1 MPTAVPIDLNL
12 EQRRAAEHRDGPLL
26 VVAGAGTGKTR
37 VITERIR
44 LLLEN
49 DPALSGENILA
60 LTYTDKA
67 ANEMKYRI
75 RSRVGLRADP
85 ICFSTFHAFCHQQIL
100 LPKKPDMHVIE
111 DIDYRILLR
120 RNIRRLN
127 LKIFRRLAD
136 PGQFLY
142 DFQQFFS
149 RCQDELVSPDD
160 YEIYV
165 RGLKKYYE
173 DHQAQMDPDLRA
185 VQEENIARQEEIVQV
200 YRIGDEMLREK
211 NLLTFGA
218 LLMQAVQLLRAD
230 DAYRQ
235 EFRQRFRYILVD
247 EFQDTN
253 IAQLELLRLL
263 MDDQRNIFVVGDH
276 NQAIYRFRGASFG
289 SLKTFLTDFCQVTPA
304 LPQDEWPRV
313 HLLENYRSTK
323 RILRVAGTVASESDD
338 SSYVPFTR
346 LETQNGEGE
355 KIRIAEFGGCEE
367 EAEWITDEIE
377 RLHQAGLPWRDF
389 AVLYRKHTHRDEL
402 VDTLIRRQIPFVI
415 RGLSILSSTLIRDL
429 LAYLRLISMTS
440 DNVSCARVMAV
451 PYWKIEPRDLVRL
464 NERNSKNR
472 SASLWAEL
480 ESWVTGNPVV
490 VRSKAA
496 AAAATAGA
504 GNGAPSTLVADSS
517 ASSSQASS
525 SQASSSSSSQS
536 LPQPKLPA
544 GCRAAELV
552 AFILGMRRR
561 AKKLTALELLD
572 EMIGRLG
579 VTPLHA
585 DSDSDYLDCFRE
597 FVEQWQKKE
606 KRQDLANFVEYLDYF
621 EQANGDIT
629 LKKEPTDNAV
639 QLMTVHGSKGLEFR
653 QVFVMRLCRGDFP
666 SRPRPAVF
674 EFPVDLLKEEVPR
687 GDFQKQEERRLFY
700 VALTRAQRALSLTTI
715 IDKRKKRSEFFN
727 LLLEDPTIQRRDIQ
741 HLSPR
746 VEISE
751 RAEAVGSAPS
761 APSAPLLF
769 TRTPDSTK
777 AYSEIALWANAF
789 HPPQSEPLQLSASAI
804 DSYKMCPMKYLFSYV
819 WGLRGEPR
827 GEMTFGNVIHRAIR
841 EIVIE
846 VKKHHK
852 LDRADLDAIY
862 DRNWIPAGFL
872 DDYHEEEYK
881 NAGREQLAAFC
892 ESYCAAPPDVLMQE
906 KTFELALDDNV
917 IVRGRIDQINKLQGK
932 TVEVIDYKTGRAKTA
947 KDAEYSLQLSI
958 YALAVEEV
966 LGLTPDRLV
975 FYNLTTNHP
984 EVAAR
989 SSKDLDEVRA
999 VVKETADSIRAADF
1013 NAKPGFVC
1021 RSCDYQTICPAH
1033 EQLIPISLPKN

>member
-1 MPTAVPIDLNL
+1 MPAAISFDLNL

-49 DPALSGENILA
+49 DPSLSGESILA

-67 ANEMKYRI
+67 AHEMKYRI
-75 RSRVGLRADP
+75 RSRIGLRADP
-85 ICFSTFHAFCHQQIL
+85 ICLSTFHAFCHQQIL
-100 LPKKPDMHVIE
+100 LPKKPDMKVIE

-160 YEIYV
+160 YQIYV
-165 RGLKKYYE
+165 KGLKKYYGE
-173 DHQAQMDPDLRA
+173 HQAQMEPEVRA
-185 VQEENIARQEEIVQV
+185 AQEENVARQEEIARV

-211 NLLTFGA
+211 DLLTFGA
-218 LLMQAVQLLRAD
+218 LLMQAVELLRSD
-230 DAYRQ
+230 SAYR
-235 EFRQRFRYILVD
+235 EELRRRYRYILVD

-253 IAQLELLRLL
+253 IAQLELLRMLV
-263 MDDQRNIFVVGDH
+263 DDQRNLFVVGDH

-289 SLKTFLTDFCQVTPA
+289 SLKTFLTDFCRITPEI
-304 LPQDEWPRV
+304 PQEEWPRV

-338 SSYVPFTR
+338 SAYVPFTR

-355 KIRIAEFGGCEE
+355 KIRIAEFGSSEE
-367 EAEWITDEIE
+367 EAEWIAGEIE
-377 RLHQAGLPWRDF
+377 RLHEAGLPWRDF

-429 LAYLRLISMTS
+429 LAYLHLISMTS
-440 DNVSCARVMAV
+440 DNVSCARVMAI
-451 PYWKIEPRDLVRL
+451 PYWKIEPRDLLRL

-480 ESWVTGNPVV
+480 ESWVTGNPVI

-496 AAAATAGA
+496 PAAAPAGA
-504 GNGAPSTLVADSS
+504 GNGTSSVQAADSE
-517 ASSSQASS
+517 ASQ
-525 SQASSSSSSQS
+525 
-536 LPQPKLPA
+536 PQPNPPE
-544 GCRAAELV
+544 GCRAAGLV
-552 AFILGMRRR
+552 KFIRDMRDR

-572 EMIGRLG
+572 EMIARLG

-585 DSDSDYLDCFRE
+585 DSDSDYLERFRE
-597 FVEQWQKKE
+597 FIEEWQKKE
-606 KRQDLANFVEYLDYF
+606 KHQTLANFVEYLDYF
-621 EQANGDIT
+621 EQANGDIC

-653 QVFVMRLCRGDFP
+653 QVFVMRLCRGEFP

-674 EFPVDLLKEEVPR
+674 EFPADLLKEEVPR

-700 VALTRAQRALSLTTI
+700 VALTRAQRSLALTTI

-746 VEISE
+746 VEISN
-751 RAEAVGSAPS
+751 RAESVGSAP
-761 APSAPLLF
+761 ADPSTPLLF
-769 TRTPDSTK
+769 TRTPDSTM
-777 AYSEIALWANAF
+777 AYSEIALWANSF
-789 HPPQSEPLQLSASAI
+789 HPPQPEPLQLSASAI
-804 DSYKMCPMKYLFSYV
+804 DSYKTCPMKYLFSYV
-819 WGLRGEPR
+819 WALRGEPR
-827 GEMTFGNVIHRAIR
+827 GEMTFGNVIHKAIR
-841 EIVIE
+841 EIVQEI
-846 VKKHHK
+846 KKRRK
-852 LDRADLDAIY
+852 LDPADLDAIY

-881 NAGREQLAAFC
+881 NAGREQLKAFC
-892 ESYCAAPPDVLMQE
+892 ESYCVAPPDVLMQE
-906 KTFELALDDNV
+906 KTFEIALDDDV
-917 IVRGRIDQINKLQGK
+917 IVRGRIDQINKIQGK
-932 TVEVIDYKTGRAKTA
+932 SVEVIDYKTGRAKTA

-966 LGLTPDRLV
+966 LGLSPDRLV
-975 FYNLTTNHP
+975 FYNLTTNTA
-984 EVAAR
+984 EATTRDA
-989 SSKDLDEVRA
+989 KDLNEVRA
-999 VVKETADSIRAADF
+999 VVKETADSIRSRDF
-1013 NAKPGFVC
+1013 AAKPGFAC
-1021 RSCDYQTICPAH
+1021 RSCDYQTICPEH
-1033 EQLIPISLPKN
+1033 EQLIPIRLPKN

>member
-1 MPTAVPIDLNL
+1 MPTAVSIDLNL

-67 ANEMKYRI
+67 ASEMKYRI
-75 RSRVGLRADP
+75 RSRIGLRADP
-85 ICFSTFHAFCHQQIL
+85 ICLSTFHAFCHQQIL

-173 DHQAQMDPDLRA
+173 DHQAQMDSDLRA
-185 VQEENIARQEEIVQV
+185 VQEENVARQEEIAQV
-200 YRIGDEMLREK
+200 YRIGDEMLREQ

-218 LLMQAVQLLRAD
+218 LLMQAVQLLRSDA
-230 DAYRQ
+230 AYRG
-235 EFRQRFRYILVD
+235 ELRHRYRYILVD

-263 MDDQRNIFVVGDH
+263 MDHQRNIFVVGDH

-355 KIRIAEFGGCEE
+355 KIRIAEFGSVEE
-367 EAEWITDEIE
+367 EAEWIAGEIE

-402 VDTLIRRQIPFVI
+402 VDTLIRRRIPFVI
-415 RGLSILSSTLIRDL
+415 RGLSILTNTLIRDL
-429 LAYLRLISMTS
+429 LAYLRLITMTS
-440 DNVSCARVMAV
+440 DNVSCARLMAI

-480 ESWVTGNPVV
+480 ESWATGAPVPTRAV
-490 VRSKAA
+490 AA
-496 AAAATAGA
+496 AAGA
-504 GNGAPSTLVADSS
+504 GNRAASTVAADST
-517 ASSSQASS
+517 ASSSQPS
-525 SQASSSSSSQS
+525 
-536 LPQPKLPA
+536 PQPKPPA
-544 GCRAAELV
+544 GCRASDLV
-552 AFILGMRRR
+552 ALIHDMRKR
-561 AKKLTALELLD
+561 AKKVTALELLD

-585 DSDSDYLDCFRE
+585 DSDSDNLDCFRE
-597 FVEQWQKKE
+597 FVEGWQKKE
-606 KRQDLANFVEYLDYF
+606 KRQTLANFVEYLDFF
-621 EQANGDIT
+621 EQANGDIC

-653 QVFVMRLCRGDFP
+653 QVFVMRLCRGEFP

-674 EFPVDLLKEEVPR
+674 EFPAELLKEEVPR

-700 VALTRAQRALSLTTI
+700 VALTRAQRTLSLTTV

-746 VEISE
+746 VEISDRVE
-751 RAEAVGSAPS
+751 SVGSAP
-761 APSAPLLF
+761 ADPSTPLLF

-789 HPPQSEPLQLSASAI
+789 HPPLPEPLQLSASAI
-804 DSYKMCPMKYLFSYV
+804 DSYKMCPMKYFFSYV

-827 GEMTFGNVIHRAIR
+827 GEMTFGNVIHKAIR

-862 DRNWIPAGFL
+862 DRSWIPAGFL

-881 NAGREQLAAFC
+881 IAGREQLAAFC

-906 KTFELALDDNV
+906 KSFELALDDNV
-917 IVRGRIDQINKLQGK
+917 IVRGRIDQINKLHGK
-932 TVEVIDYKTGRAKTA
+932 SVEVIDYKTGRAKTA

-966 LGLTPDRLV
+966 LGLTPDRLI
-975 FYNLTTNHP
+975 FYNLTTNTA
-984 EVAAR
+984 EVTAR
-989 SSKDLDEVRA
+989 SAKDLDEVRA
-999 VVKETADSIRAADF
+999 VVKETADSIRAGDF
-1013 NAKPGFVC
+1013 AAKPGFVC
-1021 RSCDYQTICPAH
+1021 RSCDFQTICPAH

>member
-1 MPTAVPIDLNL
+1 MPTAFSIDLNL
-12 EQRRAAEHRDGPLL
+12 EQRRAAEHRNGPLL

-37 VITERIR
+37 VITARIR

-75 RSRVGLRADP
+75 RSRIGLRADP
-85 ICFSTFHAFCHQQIL
+85 ICLSTFHAFCHQQIL

-165 RGLKKYYE
+165 RGLKKYYQ
-173 DHQAQMDPDLRA
+173 DHQAHMDPELRA
-185 VQEENIARQEEIVQV
+185 IQEENVARQEEIAQV
-200 YRIGDEMLREK
+200 YRIGDEMLREQ

-218 LLMQAVQLLRAD
+218 LLMQAVQLLRSD
-230 DAYRQ
+230 PQYRD
-235 EFRQRFRYILVD
+235 ELRRRYRYILVD

-304 LPQDEWPRV
+304 LPQEEWPRV

-355 KIRIAEFGGCEE
+355 KIRIAEFGGVEE
-367 EAEWITDEIE
+367 EAEWIAGEIE

-415 RGLSILSSTLIRDL
+415 RGLSILTSTLIRDL

-440 DNVSCARVMAV
+440 DNVSCARLMAI

-480 ESWVTGNPVV
+480 ESWATGVPVAT
-490 VRSKAA
+490 RSVASAA
-496 AAAATAGA
+496 GAGNAAATALGA
-504 GNGAPSTLVADSS
+504 GST
-517 ASSSQASS
+517 ASSSQPS
-525 SQASSSSSSQS
+525 
-536 LPQPKLPA
+536 PQPKPPA

-552 AFILGMRRR
+552 AFVREMRDR
-561 AKKLTALELLD
+561 AKKFTALELLD
-572 EMIGRLG
+572 QMIGRLG

-621 EQANGDIT
+621 EQANGDIC

-653 QVFVMRLCRGDFP
+653 QVFVMRLCRGEFP
-666 SRPRPAVF
+666 SRPRPATF
-674 EFPVDLLKEEVPR
+674 EFPAELLKEEVPR

-746 VEISE
+746 VEISNRVE
-751 RAEAVGSAPS
+751 SVGSAPADHS
-761 APSAPLLF
+761 TPLLF

-789 HPPQSEPLQLSASAI
+789 HPPQGEPLQLSASAI

-827 GEMTFGNVIHRAIR
+827 GEMTFGNVIHKAIR

-846 VKKHHK
+846 IKKHHK

-862 DRNWIPAGFL
+862 DRSWVPAGFL

-906 KTFELALDDNV
+906 KSFELALDDNV
-917 IVRGRIDQINKLQGK
+917 IVRGRIDQINKLHGK
-932 TVEVIDYKTGRAKTA
+932 SVEVIDYKTGRAKTA

-966 LGLTPDRLV
+966 LGLSPDRLV
-975 FYNLTTNHP
+975 FYNLTTNTA
-984 EVAAR
+984 EATAR
-989 SSKDLDEVRA
+989 SAKDLDEVRA
-999 VVKETADSIRAADF
+999 VVKETADSIRAGDF
-1013 NAKPGFVC
+1013 AAKPGFVC
-1021 RSCDYQTICPAH
+1021 RSCDFQTICPAH